1 MTEKS
6 AKKKKRKPKPVP
18 FRGFLYDKG
27 VMVGEVRL
35 EDPPKHLEFLK
46 WRRAYRINSDDAH
59 MPTEAMAEFMRIGR
73 CRVPFSQPKM
83 PPKHRTR
90 AMLDKYRDYFLAK
103 AALDD
108 YKDAMALSKSGTPEE
123 TIMHLIDV
131 MYSRIF
137 NCPEVFD
144 ELKEFMDAE
153 KEAMEKKD
161 DEK

>member
-1 MTEKS
+1 M
-6 AKKKKRKPKPVP
+6 
-18 FRGFLYDKG
+18 
-27 VMVGEVRL
+27 RL
-35 EDPPKHLEFLK
+35 
-46 WRRAYRINSDDAH
+46 
-59 MPTEAMAEFMRIGR
+59 GR
-73 CRVPFSQPKM
+73 CRVPFPQPKM

-90 AMLDKYRDYFLAK
+90 AMLDQYRYYFLAK